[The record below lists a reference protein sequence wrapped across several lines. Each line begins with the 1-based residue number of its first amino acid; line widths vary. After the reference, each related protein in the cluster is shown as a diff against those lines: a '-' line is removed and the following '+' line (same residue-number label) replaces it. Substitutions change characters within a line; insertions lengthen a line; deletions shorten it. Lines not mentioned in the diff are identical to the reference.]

1 MKATVKVENLKIY
14 AFHGCMEEEKA
25 IGSDYIVN
33 IEAECFVGNDAF
45 NDKISDTIDYVDLA
59 RIAKREMLTRSKLLE
74 AVVKRIIDRSFEEI
88 NVLNK
93 ISVTVSKLNP
103 PINAD
108 VEAVSVTMEEERYGE
123 INKKFILHLRSPC
136 RKAPWPSG

>member
-14 AFHGCMEEEKA
+14 AFHGCMEEEKV

-33 IEAECFVGNDAF
+33 ICATCSVGKKAF
-45 NDKISDTIDYVDLA
+45 EDEIEGTVDYADLA
-59 RIAKREMLTRSKLLE
+59 RIVKREMYIRSKLLE
-74 AVVKRIIDRSFEEI
+74 AVVNRIINCCFDEI
-88 NVLNK
+88 SVLDQ

-108 VEAVSVTMEEERYGE
+108 VDSVSVS
-123 INKKFILHLRSPC
+123 IDKKR
-136 RKAPWPSG
+136 GDN

>member
-14 AFHGCMEEEKA
+14 AFHGCMDEEKV

-33 IEAECFVGNDAF
+33 IEADCFVGVDAF
-45 NDKISDTIDYVDLA
+45 NDLISDTVDYVDLA
-59 RIAKREMLTRSKLLE
+59 RIAKKEMMIRSKLLE
-74 AVVKRIIDRSFEEI
+74 AVVKRIINRSFEEI
-88 NVLNK
+88 DVLTK

-108 VEAVSVTMEEERYGE
+108 VEAVSVTMEEKR
-123 INKKFILHLRSPC
+123 
-136 RKAPWPSG
+136 

>member
-14 AFHGCMEEEKA
+14 AFHGCMEEEKV

-33 IEAECFVGNDAF
+33 IEADCFVGNDAF

-88 NVLNK
+88 DVLNK

-108 VEAVSVTMEEERYGE
+108 VEAVSVTMEE
-123 INKKFILHLRSPC
+123 KKG
-136 RKAPWPSG
+136 SGDK

>member
-33 IEAECFVGNDAF
+33 IEAECFVGNGAF

-74 AVVKRIIDRSFEEI
+74 AVVKRII
-88 NVLNK
+88 
-93 ISVTVSKLNP
+93 
-103 PINAD
+103 
-108 VEAVSVTMEEERYGE
+108 AVSYT
-123 INKKFILHLRSPC
+123 HLTLPTNGC
-136 RKAPWPSG
+136 V

>member
-14 AFHGCMEEEKA
+14 AFHGCMEEEKV
-25 IGSDYIVN
+25 IGSDYVVN

-59 RIAKREMLTRSKLLE
+59 RIAKMEMLTRSKLLE
-74 AVVKRIIDRSFEEI
+74 AVVKRIINRSFEEI
-88 NVLNK
+88 DVLTK

-108 VEAVSVTMEEERYGE
+108 VEAVSVTMEE
-123 INKKFILHLRSPC
+123 KKV
-136 RKAPWPSG
+136 SGDK